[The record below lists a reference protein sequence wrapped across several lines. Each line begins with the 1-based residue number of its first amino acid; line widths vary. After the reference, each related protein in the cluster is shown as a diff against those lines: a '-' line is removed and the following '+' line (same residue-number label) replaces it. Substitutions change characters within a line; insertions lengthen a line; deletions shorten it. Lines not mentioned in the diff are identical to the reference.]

1 MQESGSS
8 FTGRAR
14 QRKTSRKVLLAD
26 RVARTLISVGGI
38 GTIFAVLG
46 VCVFLVWV
54 VVPLFLPAAI
64 GNLDSFASDVDQ
76 IMHLE
81 MDEYGLLAWM
91 LRPSGKIE
99 VFRLDNGELRQTL
112 DVAPKARLTASSHLI
127 RGDLTLFGREDGQV
141 QLAAVGFEPSVVD
154 AEDLPREV
162 VEALEQ
168 EGVTTV
174 DHGEGVV
181 EATPNG
187 QYRTQK
193 LRAELGEV
201 TRVGAGPVHLVSHV
215 IGPNGPLI
223 AAVVADVDRAAGA
236 PVDASSGGAPV
247 EEAPGEQGVV
257 AETAP
262 EPDHLRLVVIE
273 GIETSNFLTGETT
286 LEFREQVEIPTEL
299 SLDDPPVH
307 LALAGAGDTLYLAWA
322 DGRLQRYDTS
332 ELGASR
338 LVESGGL
345 VEPGRELETLQF
357 VLGSNTLLWGDSEG
371 AVRAGF
377 LVRSDAFEGQTL
389 EGSQRD
395 PAAEK
400 TFAWAKKLTSDL
412 GSGAVTA
419 ASSSRSRM
427 VFVGW
432 ADGRIKLFNI
442 TSASTL
448 ATYQLPLAA
457 DEPLLRIAMAPKED
471 QLVAATAQ
479 RIFTAD
485 LDPRYPEASLNALF
499 RPVWYEG
506 YDAPRHTWQS
516 SSGTDDFEAKLGL
529 VPLIFGTLKATLYS
543 MLFGAPLAL
552 LAALFTSEFLHP
564 RAKTVIK
571 PGIELMASLPSVVLG
586 FLAALVFAPFIERIV
601 PATLASFFTLPFVF
615 LLGAYIW
622 QLLPLDL
629 AIRWGNWRVLAMAM
643 VAPLGILLAFLVGPW
658 IESLFFAGDLK
669 GWLAWDPGK
678 EGAERFASSVGG
690 WLLLFLPLAA
700 FAVAFGIGR
709 IVDPRLRDR
718 SSQWSR
724 ATFAQ
729 ADLMKMVG
737 GVFASFALA
746 LIAANVVSSLGFDPR
761 GGLIDAYGQRNA
773 MIVGF
778 VMGFAIIPII
788 YTISEDA
795 LSTVPEH
802 LRSASLGAGA
812 TQWQTATRII
822 IPTAMSGLFS
832 ALMVGLGRAVGE
844 TMIVLMAAGNT
855 PVLEWNIFEGFRTLS
870 ANIAVELPEAVRGS
884 THYRTLFLA
893 ALVLFVLTFIV
904 NTVAEVIR
912 QRFRKRAYQ
921 L

>member
-262 EPDHLRLVVIE
+262 EPDHLHLVVIE

-286 LEFREQVEIPTEL
+286 LEVREQVEIPTEL

-345 VEPGRELETLQF
+345 VEPGRELETLLF
-357 VLGSNTLLWGDSEG
+357 GLGSQFGPEGVAIAGLGQLL
-371 AVRAGF
+371 ALH
-377 LVRSDAFEGQTL
+377 LV
-389 EGSQRD
+389 
-395 PAAEK
+395 
-400 TFAWAKKLTSDL
+400 
-412 GSGAVTA
+412 
-419 ASSSRSRM
+419 SRYWTIRHWK
-427 VFVGW
+427 V
-432 ADGRIKLFNI
+432 DC
-442 TSASTL
+442 
-448 ATYQLPLAA
+448 
-457 DEPLLRIAMAPKED
+457 
-471 QLVAATAQ
+471 AATA
-479 RIFTAD
+479 F
-485 LDPRYPEASLNALF
+485 
-499 RPVWYEG
+499 
-506 YDAPRHTWQS
+506 
-516 SSGTDDFEAKLGL
+516 
-529 VPLIFGTLKATLYS
+529 
-543 MLFGAPLAL
+543 LAL
-552 LAALFTSEFLHP
+552 RWYDKRARETGDEPGGIVREVRGDDVEHGVTEAAD
-564 RAKTVIK
+564 VQD
-571 PGIELMASLPSVVLG
+571 VV
-586 FLAALVFAPFIERIV
+586 ALR
-601 PATLASFFTLPFVF
+601 
-615 LLGAYIW
+615 
-622 QLLPLDL
+622 
-629 AIRWGNWRVLAMAM
+629 
-643 VAPLGILLAFLVGPW
+643 
-658 IESLFFAGDLK
+658 
-669 GWLAWDPGK
+669 
-678 EGAERFASSVGG
+678 
-690 WLLLFLPLAA
+690 
-700 FAVAFGIGR
+700 
-709 IVDPRLRDR
+709 RLRR
-718 SSQWSR
+718 SIRLQVD
-724 ATFAQ
+724 
-729 ADLMKMVG
+729 AD
-737 GVFASFALA
+737 
-746 LIAANVVSSLGFDPR
+746 
-761 GGLIDAYGQRNA
+761 
-773 MIVGF
+773 
-778 VMGFAIIPII
+778 
-788 YTISEDA
+788 
-795 LSTVPEH
+795 
-802 LRSASLGAGA
+802 
-812 TQWQTATRII
+812 
-822 IPTAMSGLFS
+822 
-832 ALMVGLGRAVGE
+832 
-844 TMIVLMAAGNT
+844 
-855 PVLEWNIFEGFRTLS
+855 
-870 ANIAVELPEAVRGS
+870 
-884 THYRTLFLA
+884 
-893 ALVLFVLTFIV
+893 
-904 NTVAEVIR
+904 
-912 QRFRKRAYQ
+912 Q
-921 L
+921 LW